1 MIFDPSLLLSPHVFL
16 LGILFR
22 HRAFRSEPLND
33 SPDKLSTIDI
43 FKGEDEL
50 LLPLKEE
57 LRDVC
62 VFRRAKE
69 TLTGFEISQ
78 EPLSYGI
85 IRGWVKRI
93 GELMGYEYTTIP
105 YTLRYMAGNAL
116 DRDGKCL
123 LSSKHMFDLRANT
136 LQST

>member
-1 MIFDPSLLLSPHVFL
+1 MTFDPSVLLSPHVFL

-33 SPDKLSTIDI
+33 SPDKLSTINI

-62 VFRRAKE
+62 VFPPGQGDSYRVRNFSGT
-69 TLTGFEISQ
+69 TL
-78 EPLSYGI
+78 
-85 IRGWVKRI
+85 IRDHTR
-93 GELMGYEYTTIP
+93 L
-105 YTLRYMAGNAL
+105 
-116 DRDGKCL
+116 GKA
-123 LSSKHMFDLRANT
+123 H
-136 LQST
+136 